1 MRCPACQAAIGADDK
16 SCTTCGASYAA
27 CPSCRGLNF
36 ETARFCSSCGER
48 LERAAALGERKV
60 VTVLFAD
67 IVGSTELIGDV
78 DPEHALDRLPP
89 AIARMGNAVNQ
100 LQGTIMRTMGDGLM
114 VLFGVPHAQEDHAAR
129 ACQAALTM
137 LESSREHGIV
147 LRIGIHSGEIIA
159 GLTDEFT
166 REESVYGAAVHL
178 ASRIEHMA
186 SPGDIC
192 ITDATYRLV
201 QPLFEVQSLGR
212 QEVRGFARAIEIF
225 RLVGVKTATTKV
237 GDATAAAYRGRTAEL
252 AVLRNAFAEAVKGR
266 GSAIGI
272 SAPPGLG
279 KSRLCHEFVKTERER
294 GVPLLE
300 ARASPYEHS
309 GPLQP
314 LLEFFR
320 TYFHLTPH
328 DTVERAQKKIAS
340 RIDAIVPEMRSYAP
354 LLCDF
359 LGVAGPAPQLAL
371 DPPTKRARLLNF
383 VRALVRDGV
392 RTPTIIIIEDVH
404 WLDEASHEVITTLID
419 AA

>member
-166 REESVYGAAVHL
+166 KEQSVYGAAVHL

-186 SPGDIC
+186 GPGDIC
-192 ITDATYRLV
+192 ITDSTYRLV
-201 QPLFEVQSLGR
+201 QAFFEAQSLG
-212 QEVRGFARAIEIF
+212 QHDVRGFARPVEIF
-225 RLVGVKTATTKV
+225 KLLGVRTAATKV
-237 GDATAAAYRGRTAEL
+237 HESMAAIYRGRDREL
-252 AVLRNAFAEAVKGR
+252 ALLRSAFRDAGKGR
-266 GSAIGI
+266 GKAIGI
-272 SAPPGLG
+272 CAPPGLG
-279 KSRLCHEFVKTERER
+279 KSR
-294 GVPLLE
+294 
-300 ARASPYEHS
+300 
-309 GPLQP
+309 
-314 LLEFFR
+314 
-320 TYFHLTPH
+320 
-328 DTVERAQKKIAS
+328 
-340 RIDAIVPEMRSYAP
+340 
-354 LLCDF
+354 
-359 LGVAGPAPQLAL
+359 
-371 DPPTKRARLLNF
+371 
-383 VRALVRDGV
+383 
-392 RTPTIIIIEDVH
+392 
-404 WLDEASHEVITTLID
+404 
-419 AA
+419 